1 MTQLSLDF
9 YEVGK
14 AAVNGHYEGEHFAHN
29 TDRSF
34 SVEYS
39 TKIRRLRAVIQS
51 KSGQFSNRLRTRGYK
66 YHIGKQAEA
75 KADGEVAMTDAVPVI
90 LMTEPVPPFHWS
102 KPRAMDWVRGVL
114 VPTRGKELS
123 SNFNPLLISELF

>member
-1 MTQLSLDF
+1 MTQLSLNF

-14 AAVNGHYEGEHFAHN
+14 AVVNGHYEGEHFAHD

-34 SVEYS
+34 SVESS

-51 KSGQFSNRLRTRGYK
+51 KGGQFSNRLRTRGYK

-75 KADGEVAMTDAVPVI
+75 KADGEVAKTDAGPFI
-90 LMTEPVPPFHWS
+90 SITEPVPPFYWS
-102 KPRAMDWVRGVL
+102 KPRAIPPLVIQNRRCFKAEIRRRG
-114 VPTRGKELS
+114 
-123 SNFNPLLISELF
+123 